1 MIRKLTFAFISVL
14 FVLAFSCTSSN
25 VQSKNNSNNQ
35 NSLINNE
42 NFISSISATDSEIN
56 EIVSKTSETKDLRKE
71 KQVQNPPET
80 EVLQE
85 KVVLAETDDKDESN
99 DEIKLLFAGDIM
111 AHTNNYH
118 ISSFDKIWRDVKYLI
133 DGNDLVFA
141 NIEAPVDTTKPVSNY
156 PNFNMPQDYVQA
168 AVDAGFNVFSLC
180 NNHSNDQYLDGIKET
195 LKTVDRICEQ
205 AAKNAN
211 PRSLYFSGLKNSKES
226 EFSYNI
232 IEKNGWKIIF
242 LPMTEL
248 LNRPDF
254 SEYINYIKTDD
265 ASRNEFI
272 DYVKKLREKNP
283 CTIFILSFHTAEPE
297 YTRNITSRQEKFYKE
312 LIKNGVDIIWANHA
326 HIIKNRK
333 IIVDTETNCDKL
345 IMYANGNT
353 ISGQRRNPDLTS
365 KNPNG
370 ERDNTGDGLFYKVTL
385 KKDNNGS
392 VKIKKCEPIF
402 ITTYINTANE
412 FVLKPL
418 NQDFVNYLYSVP
430 RTNWAK
436 YIERRI
442 NINQEATK
450 DLIEWQ

>member
-14 FVLAFSCTSSN
+14 FVLNFSCTSSN
-25 VQSKNNSNNQ
+25 VQSKNNSANQ
-35 NSLINNE
+35 NNLIKDE
-42 NFISSISATDSEIN
+42 NLNTSISVTDSDVN

-141 NIEAPVDTTKPVSNY
+141 NIEAPIDTTKPVSNY
-156 PNFNMPQDYVQA
+156 PNFNMPQNYVQA

-232 IEKNGWKIIF
+232 IEKSGWKILF

-283 CTIFILSFHTAEPE
+283 CTVFILSFHTAEPE

-412 FVLKPL
+412 FVLKTL

>member
-25 VQSKNNSNNQ
+25 LQSKNNSANQ
-35 NSLINNE
+35 NNLIKDE
-42 NFISSISATDSEIN
+42 NLNTSISVTDSEIN
-56 EIVSKTSETKDLRKE
+56 EIVSKTFETNDLQKE

-85 KVVLAETDDKDESN
+85 KVVLAEADDKDESD

-141 NIEAPVDTTKPVSNY
+141 NIEAPIDTTKPVSNY
-156 PNFNMPQDYVQA
+156 PNFNMPQNYVQA

-272 DYVKKLREKNP
+272 DYVKKLKEKNP
-283 CTIFILSFHTAEPE
+283 CTLFILSFHTAEPE

-392 VKIKKCEPIF
+392 VKIRKCEPIF